1 MATTRTREGVKRS
14 STKAAPKGEAAPK
27 ARTAR
32 KPAEGARPKL
42 GSSHTT
48 RTTKA
53 RAAGGARP
61 APARGASG
69 RPASRAAVVTDAT
82 PAPKRGPG
90 ALAPKRG
97 QAAPAARPPAEEG
110 PTKEAR
116 ERALTVAAAGLDKKA
131 LNVEIIDVVG
141 RADYADYLVL
151 MTGNSDRHVAS
162 IVQAIEEDARKR
174 GSRALSVE
182 GMPAANWVLIDLA
195 DVVVH
200 VFQEEARGLYDI
212 DGLWMDA
219 KRVPPPSDAQGPNG
233 RAR

>member
-1 MATTRTREGVKRS
+1 MATTRTREGVKS
-14 STKAAPKGEAAPK
+14 SSKTQKAEPAPK
-27 ARTAR
+27 ARTVR
-32 KPAEGARPKL
+32 KAAEGGRPKL

-48 RTTKA
+48 TRSTKPKTRVA
-53 RAAGGARP
+53 V
-61 APARGASG
+61 RGAP
-69 RPASRAAVVTDAT
+69 RPPSRAAIVAEAT
-82 PAPKRGPG
+82 PAPKRAPG
-90 ALAPKRG
+90 ALSPRRG
-97 QAAPAARPPAEEG
+97 QAAPAPRPADDG

-116 ERALTVAAAGLDKKA
+116 ERALAVAAAGLEKKA

-141 RADYADYLVL
+141 RTDYADYLVL

-162 IVQAIEEDARKR
+162 IVQGIEEDARQR

-182 GMPAANWVLIDLA
+182 GMPTANWVLIDLA

-219 KRVPPPSDAQGPNG
+219 KRVPPPADEPPGANG
-233 RAR
+233 RKN

>member
-1 MATTRTREGVKRS
+1 MATTRTRAAVKRT
-14 STKAAPKGEAAPK
+14 STKATKGEPAPK

-48 RTTKA
+48 TRRTA
-53 RAAGGARP
+53 PRPVAARP
-61 APARGASG
+61 AGSP
-69 RPASRAAVVTDAT
+69 RPPSRAAVVAEAT
-82 PAPKRGPG
+82 PAPKRAPGAVTTKRGPG
-90 ALAPKRG
+90 A
-97 QAAPAARPPAEEG
+97 AARPADDG
-110 PTKEAR
+110 PSKAAR
-116 ERALTVAAAGLDKKA
+116 ERALAVAAAGLDKKA

-162 IVQAIEEDARKR
+162 IVQAVEEDARKK

-182 GMPAANWVLIDLA
+182 GMPAANWVLLDLA

-219 KRVPPPSDAQGPNG
+219 KRVPPPADEPGPNG

>member
-1 MATTRTREGVKRS
+1 LATTRSREGVKRS
-14 STKAAPKGEAAPK
+14 STKPAKGEAAPK

-32 KPAEGARPKL
+32 KASEARPKI

-48 RTTKA
+48 A
-53 RAAGGARP
+53 RRSTSASRVAPTRVGAPRP
-61 APARGASG
+61 P
-69 RPASRAAVVTDAT
+69 SRAAVVAEAT
-82 PAPKRGPG
+82 PAPKRAPG
-90 ALAPKRG
+90 ALGAKRS
-97 QAAPAARPPAEEG
+97 PTLRVPSEEG
-110 PTKEAR
+110 PSKAAR
-116 ERALTVAAAGLDKKA
+116 ERALAVAAAGLDKKA

-141 RADYADYLVL
+141 RTDYADYLVL

-162 IVQAIEEDARKR
+162 IVQAIEEDARQK

-182 GMPAANWVLIDLA
+182 GMPTANWVLIDLA

-219 KRVPPPSDAQGPNG
+219 KRVPPPPADGPEAPNG
-233 RAR
+233 RFR

>member
-1 MATTRTREGVKRS
+1 MATTRSSRDGVKRS
-14 STKAAPKGEAAPK
+14 PKAVKGEATPK

-32 KPAEGARPKL
+32 KAPDGARPKL

-48 RTTKA
+48 TRRSGPA
-53 RAAGGARP
+53 GRSAAP
-61 APARGASG
+61 
-69 RPASRAAVVTDAT
+69 RPASRAAVVTEAT
-82 PAPKRGPG
+82 PAPKRAPG
-90 ALAPKRG
+90 VGAKR
-97 QAAPAARPPAEEG
+97 APAPRPADDG
-110 PTKEAR
+110 PTKAAR
-116 ERALTVAAAGLDKKA
+116 ERALAVAAAGLDKKA

-162 IVQAIEEDARKR
+162 IVQAIEEDARQK

-182 GMPAANWVLIDLA
+182 GMPTANWVLIDLA

-212 DGLWMDA
+212 DGLWLDA
-219 KRVPPPSDAQGPNG
+219 KRVPPPADEPETNNG
-233 RAR
+233 RFR

>member
-1 MATTRTREGVKRS
+1 LATTRSREGVKRS
-14 STKAAPKGEAAPK
+14 TKTQKAEPAPK
-27 ARTAR
+27 ARPAR
-32 KPAEGARPKL
+32 KAADARPKI

-48 RTTKA
+48 RGTKA
-53 RAAGGARP
+53 GASKARG
-61 APARGASG
+61 APARGLPG
-69 RPASRAAVVTDAT
+69 RPASRASIVTDAT

-90 ALAPKRG
+90 ALTPKRG
-97 QAAPAARPPAEEG
+97 QASPTPRPPADDG

-162 IVQAIEEDARKR
+162 IVQGIEEDARKR

-219 KRVPPPSDAQGPNG
+219 KRVPPPDDNPNPNG
-233 RAR
+233 RVR